1 MVFPDACAQQATA
14 FSSGRNSMEAIISA
28 EQEKPPAGFDP
39 LSSEYLADPYPFLAA
54 AAAAAPAFYC
64 ESIDHWVV
72 TRYHDIRQ
80 IFRTPTLFSAAN
92 ANSPLRP
99 PCPMAVKALEEGGF
113 RSIPTLANVD
123 PPAHTRVRK
132 IANVAFTPKRVAE
145 MEPFV
150 RELTVRFCNER
161 LRDGHADIV
170 RDFAWALPALVLF
183 RILGVPDDEVPRVK
197 EGSWS
202 RILFI
207 YGQPPESEQVRAA
220 EGLAAFWRFAE
231 NLVRDRMAKPR
242 QDFVSDL
249 VNAKDAE
256 GKGLQVDQAATV
268 VLNLLF
274 AGHETT
280 TGLLGNAFRRLL
292 ADREAW
298 EAICHDPKLIPG
310 AIEEVLRLDSS
321 VITWRRRTTQGVDIG
336 GVRVPQGAKLLLLLG
351 SANRDPSVFPDPN
364 RLDIKRP
371 NAREHLSFGVGAHLC
386 LGAPLARLQGKV
398 VLEEV
403 SARLPD
409 LRLVP
414 GRRLEF
420 APNVSFRG
428 PLSLPVEW
436 GAASVKSAH

>member
-1 MVFPDACAQQATA
+1 MDVTA
-14 FSSGRNSMEAIISA
+14 ERET
-28 EQEKPPAGFDP
+28 PPVDFDP
-39 LSSEYLADPYPFLAA
+39 LSPEYLADPYPFLAA

-64 ESIDHWVV
+64 ESVDHWVV
-72 TRYHDIRQ
+72 TRYHDIRH

-99 PCPMAVKALEEGGF
+99 PCPMAARALDEGGF
-113 RSIPTLANVD
+113 KSIPTLANVD

-145 MEPFV
+145 MESFV
-150 RELTVRFCNER
+150 RELTVTFCNER

-202 RILFI
+202 RILFT
-207 YGQPPESEQVRAA
+207 YGQPRESEQVRAA

-231 NLVRDRMAKPR
+231 TLVRDRMTSPR

-249 VNAKDAE
+249 VNAKDSE
-256 GKGLQVDQAATV
+256 GKGLAIEQAATV

-292 ADREAW
+292 ADRDSW
-298 EAICHDPKLIPG
+298 EAIGHDPKLIPG
-310 AIEEVLRLDSS
+310 AIEEVLRLDTS
-321 VITWRRRTTQGVDIG
+321 VIGWRRRTTQEVNIG
-336 GVRVPQGAKLLLLLG
+336 GVSVPRGAKLLLLLG

-364 RLDIKRP
+364 RLDIRRP
-371 NAREHLSFGVGAHLC
+371 NAREHLSFGAGPHLC

-409 LRLVP
+409 LRLVT
-414 GRRLEF
+414 GVTLEF

-436 GAASVKSAH
+436 GAIPATKSAQSV

>member
-1 MVFPDACAQQATA
+1 MDATA
-14 FSSGRNSMEAIISA
+14 RA
-28 EQEKPPAGFDP
+28 ERDRPPIVFDP
-39 LSSEYLADPYPFLAA
+39 LSPEYLSDPYPFLAA
-54 AAAAAPAFYC
+54 AAAAAPVFYC

-72 TRYHDIRQ
+72 TRYRDIRQ
-80 IFRTPTLFSAAN
+80 IFRTPKLFSAAN
-92 ANSPLRP
+92 ADSPLRP
-99 PCPMAVKALEEGGF
+99 PCPMAAKALEEGAF
-113 RSIPTLANVD
+113 KSIPTLANVD

-145 MEPFV
+145 MESFV
-150 RELTVRFCNER
+150 RELTVRFCDER

-183 RILGVPDDEVPRVK
+183 RILGVPDDDVPRVK

-202 RILFI
+202 RILFV
-207 YGQPPESEQVRAA
+207 YGLPPETEQVRAA

-231 NLVRDRMAKPR
+231 NLVRDRVSSPR

-249 VNAKDAE
+249 INAKDPE
-256 GKGLQVDQAATV
+256 GKGLATEQAATI

-292 ADREAW
+292 ADRYSW
-298 EAICHDPKLIPG
+298 EAICQNPQLIPG

-321 VITWRRRTTQGVDIG
+321 VIAWRRRTTQDVEIS
-336 GVRVPQGAKLLLLLG
+336 GVRVQQGAKLLLLLG
-351 SANRDPSVFPDPN
+351 AANRDPAVFPEPD
-364 RLDIKRP
+364 RLDIRRP
-371 NAREHLSFGVGAHLC
+371 NAREHLSFGAGPHLC
-386 LGAPLARLQGKV
+386 LGAPLARLKAKV

-414 GRRLEF
+414 GVTLEF

-428 PLSLPVEW
+428 PLSLPVVW
-436 GAASVKSAH
+436 GAAGKQTRSA

>member
-1 MVFPDACAQQATA
+1 MDALATA
-14 FSSGRNSMEAIISA
+14 EP
-28 EQEKPPAGFDP
+28 EKALVGFDP
-39 LSSEYLADPYPFLAA
+39 LGAEYIADPYPFLAT
-54 AAAAAPAFYC
+54 AAAAAPVFYC

-72 TRYHDIRQ
+72 TRYHDIRH

-99 PCPMAVKALEEGGF
+99 PCPMAAKALEEGGF
-113 RSIPTLANVD
+113 KSVPTLANVD

-150 RELTVRFCNER
+150 RELTVKFCNER

-183 RILGVPDDEVPRVK
+183 RILGVPDDEVARVK

-202 RILFI
+202 RILFT
-207 YGQPPESEQVRAA
+207 YGLPSESEQVRAA
-220 EGLAAFWRFAE
+220 EGLAAFWRIAE
-231 NLVRDRMAKPR
+231 SLVRDRMTSPR

-249 VNAKDAE
+249 INAKDSE
-256 GKGLQVDQAATV
+256 GKGLATEQAATV

-292 ADREAW
+292 ADRDSW
-298 EAICHDPKLIPG
+298 EAICHDQNLIPG
-310 AIEEVLRLDSS
+310 AIEEVLRLDTS
-321 VITWRRRTTQGVDIG
+321 VIAWRRRTTQEVGIG
-336 GVRVPQGAKLLLLLG
+336 GVPIPQGAKLLLLLG
-351 SANRDPSVFPDPN
+351 AANRDPSVFPNPD
-364 RLDIKRP
+364 RLDIRRP
-371 NAREHLSFGVGAHLC
+371 NAREHLSFGAGPHLC

-414 GRRLEF
+414 GLTLEF

-436 GAASVKSAH
+436 VVASAKSAR

>member
-1 MVFPDACAQQATA
+1 MDAIATA
-14 FSSGRNSMEAIISA
+14 EREKSAI
-28 EQEKPPAGFDP
+28 GFDP
-39 LSSEYLADPYPFLAA
+39 LSPEYLANPYPFLAA

-72 TRYHDIRQ
+72 TRYHDIRH
-80 IFRTPTLFSAAN
+80 IFRTPALFSAAN

-99 PCPMAVKALEEGGF
+99 PCPMAAKALEEGGF
-113 RSIPTLANVD
+113 KSVPTLANVD
-123 PPAHTRVRK
+123 PPTHTRVRK

-150 RELTVRFCNER
+150 RDLTVRFCNER

-183 RILGVPDDEVPRVK
+183 RILGVPDDELARVK

-202 RILFI
+202 RILFT
-207 YGQPPESEQVRAA
+207 YGLPPELEQVRAA
-220 EGLAAFWRFAE
+220 EGLAAFWRIAE
-231 NLVRDRMAKPR
+231 NLVRDRMTSPCR
-242 QDFVSDL
+242 DFVSDL
-249 VNAKDAE
+249 VNARDSE
-256 GKGLQVDQAATV
+256 GKGLAVEQAATV

-292 ADREAW
+292 ADRASW
-298 EAICHDPKLIPG
+298 EAICQDPKLIPG
-310 AIEEVLRLDSS
+310 AIEEVLRLDTS
-321 VITWRRRTTQGVDIG
+321 VIAWRRRTTQEVNIG
-336 GVRVPQGAKLLLLLG
+336 GVPVPAGAKLLLLLG
-351 SANRDPSVFPDPN
+351 AANHDPSVFPDPD
-364 RLDIKRP
+364 RLDIRRP
-371 NAREHLSFGVGAHLC
+371 NAREHLSFGVGPHLC

-403 SARLPD
+403 SSRLPD

-414 GRRLEF
+414 GVTPEF

-436 GAASVKSAH
+436 GAGSAKSVQ

>member
-1 MVFPDACAQQATA
+1 VDAIANA
-14 FSSGRNSMEAIISA
+14 GGERPAI
-28 EQEKPPAGFDP
+28 GFDP
-39 LSSEYLADPYPFLAA
+39 LSAEYLADPYPFLAA
-54 AAAAAPAFYC
+54 AAAKPAFYC
-64 ESIDHWVV
+64 QSIDHWVV
-72 TRYHDIRQ
+72 TRYRDIRH
-80 IFRTPTLFSAAN
+80 IFRTPALFSAAN

-99 PCPMAVKALEEGGF
+99 PCPMAVKALAEGGF
-113 RSIPTLANVD
+113 KSVPTLANVD

-145 MEPFV
+145 MESFV
-150 RELTVRFCNER
+150 RELTVKFCDER
-161 LRDGHADIV
+161 LRDGHADMV

-183 RILGVPDDEVPRVK
+183 RILGVPDVEVPRVK

-220 EGLAAFWRFAE
+220 EGLAAFWRLAE
-231 NLVRDRMAKPR
+231 NLVRDRMTNPR

-249 VNAKDAE
+249 VKAKDSE
-256 GKGLQVDQAATV
+256 GKGLATEQAATI

-292 ADREAW
+292 ADRDSW
-298 EAICHDPKLIPG
+298 QAICRDRRLIPG
-310 AIEEVLRLDSS
+310 AIEEILRLDTS
-321 VITWRRRTTQGVDIG
+321 VIAWRRRTTQQVDIG
-336 GVRVPQGAKLLLLLG
+336 GVAIPQEAKLLLLLG
-351 SANRDPSVFPDPN
+351 AANRDPSVFPDPD
-364 RLDIKRP
+364 RLDIRRA
-371 NAREHLSFGVGAHLC
+371 NAREHLSFGAGPHLC

-414 GRRLEF
+414 GVTLEF

-436 GAASVKSAH
+436 GPSPARSAH

>member
-1 MVFPDACAQQATA
+1 MDTIATA
-14 FSSGRNSMEAIISA
+14 ERDKSAI
-28 EQEKPPAGFDP
+28 GFDP
-39 LSSEYLADPYPFLAA
+39 LSPEYLADPYPLLAA
-54 AAAAAPAFYC
+54 AAAAAPVFYC
-64 ESIDHWVV
+64 KSIGHWVV
-72 TRYHDIRQ
+72 TRYHDIRH

-99 PCPMAVKALEEGGF
+99 PCPMAAKALEEGGF
-113 RSIPTLANVD
+113 KSVPTLANVD

-150 RELTVRFCNER
+150 RELTVKFCNER

-183 RILGVPDDEVPRVK
+183 QILGVSDDEVARVK

-202 RILFI
+202 CILFT
-207 YGQPPESEQVRAA
+207 YGLPSELEQVRAA
-220 EGLAAFWRFAE
+220 EGLAAFWRIAV
-231 NLVRDRMAKPR
+231 NLVRDRMTSPR

-249 VNAKDAE
+249 VSAKNSE
-256 GKGLQVDQAATV
+256 GKGLAIEQAATV

-292 ADREAW
+292 ADRASW

-310 AIEEVLRLDSS
+310 TIEEVLRLDTS
-321 VITWRRRTTQGVDIG
+321 VIAWRRQTTQEINIG
-336 GVRVPQGAKLLLLLG
+336 GVAVPAGAKLLLLLG
-351 SANRDPSVFPDPN
+351 AANRDPSMFPDPD
-364 RLDIKRP
+364 RLDIRRL
-371 NAREHLSFGVGAHLC
+371 NAREHLSFGAGPHLC

-403 SARLPD
+403 STRLPD

-414 GRRLEF
+414 GVTLEF

-436 GAASVKSAH
+436 EAGFARSRH

>member
-1 MVFPDACAQQATA
+1 MDAIGTA
-14 FSSGRNSMEAIISA
+14 ER
-28 EQEKPPAGFDP
+28 EKPAVGFDP
-39 LSSEYLADPYPFLAA
+39 LSPEYLADPYPFLAA
-54 AAAAAPAFYC
+54 AAATAPAFYC

-72 TRYHDIRQ
+72 THYHDVRHIL
-80 IFRTPTLFSAAN
+80 RTPTLFSAAN

-99 PCPMAVKALEEGGF
+99 PCPLAAKALEEGGF
-113 RSIPTLANVD
+113 KSVPTLANVD

-132 IANVAFTPKRVAE
+132 IANIAFTPKRVAE

-150 RELTVRFCNER
+150 RELTVKFCEER
-161 LRDGHADIV
+161 LRDGYADLV

-183 RILGVPDDEVPRVK
+183 RILGVPDDGLARVK

-202 RILFI
+202 RILFT
-207 YGQPPESEQVRAA
+207 YGLPPESEQVRAA
-220 EGLAAFWRFAE
+220 EGLAAFWRIAE
-231 NLVRDRMAKPR
+231 NLVRDRMVSPR

-249 VNAKDAE
+249 VNAKDSE
-256 GKGLQVDQAATV
+256 GKGLAIEQAATV

-292 ADREAW
+292 ADRDSW

-310 AIEEVLRLDSS
+310 AIEEVLRLDTS
-321 VITWRRRTTQGVDIG
+321 VIAWRRRTTQTVDIG
-336 GVRVPQGAKLLLLLG
+336 GVPVPQRAKLLLLLG
-351 SANRDPSVFPDPN
+351 SANRDPSVFPDPD
-364 RLDIKRP
+364 RLDIRRP
-371 NAREHLSFGVGAHLC
+371 NAREHLSFGAGPHLC

-414 GRRLEF
+414 GVKLEF

-436 GAASVKSAH
+436 GAASAKSAH

>member
-1 MVFPDACAQQATA
+1 MDALATA
-14 FSSGRNSMEAIISA
+14 EP
-28 EQEKPPAGFDP
+28 EKALVGFDP
-39 LSSEYLADPYPFLAA
+39 LGAEYLANPYPFLAT
-54 AAAAAPAFYC
+54 AAAAAPVFYC

-72 TRYHDIRQ
+72 TRYHDIRH

-99 PCPMAVKALEEGGF
+99 PCPMAAKALEEGGF
-113 RSIPTLANVD
+113 KSVPTLANVD

-150 RELTVRFCNER
+150 RELTVKFCNER

-183 RILGVPDDEVPRVK
+183 RILGVPDDEVARVK

-202 RILFI
+202 RILFT
-207 YGQPPESEQVRAA
+207 YGLPSESEQVRAA
-220 EGLAAFWRFAE
+220 EGLAAFWRIAE
-231 NLVRDRMAKPR
+231 SLVRDRMTSPR

-249 VNAKDAE
+249 INAKDSE
-256 GKGLQVDQAATV
+256 GKGLATEQAATV

-292 ADREAW
+292 ADRDSW
-298 EAICHDPKLIPG
+298 EAICHDQNLIPG
-310 AIEEVLRLDSS
+310 AIEEVLRLDTS
-321 VITWRRRTTQGVDIG
+321 VIAWRRRTTQEVGIG
-336 GVRVPQGAKLLLLLG
+336 GVPIPQGAKLLLLLG
-351 SANRDPSVFPDPN
+351 AANRDPSVFPNPD
-364 RLDIKRP
+364 RLDIRRP
-371 NAREHLSFGVGAHLC
+371 NAREHLSFGAGPHLC

-414 GRRLEF
+414 GVTLEF

-436 GAASVKSAH
+436 GVASAKSAR

>member
-1 MVFPDACAQQATA
+1 
-14 FSSGRNSMEAIISA
+14 MEAIVTA
-28 EQEKPPAGFDP
+28 ERQKVPVGFDP
-39 LSSEYLADPYPFLAA
+39 LGPEYLADPYPILAA

-64 ESIDHWVV
+64 EAIDHWVV

-80 IFRTPTLFSAAN
+80 IFRTPALFSAAN

-99 PCPMAVKALEEGGF
+99 PCPMAVKALDDGGF

-150 RELTVRFCNER
+150 RELTVGFCNER
-161 LRDGHADIV
+161 LRHGRADIV

-207 YGQPPESEQVRAA
+207 YGQPSELEQVRTA

-231 NLVRDRMAKPR
+231 DLVRDRTAHPR

-256 GKGLQVDQAATV
+256 GNGLAIEQAATI

-280 TGLLGNAFRRLL
+280 TGLLGNTFRRLL
-292 ADREAW
+292 ADRASW
-298 EAICHDPKLIPG
+298 EAICRDPKLIPG

-321 VITWRRRTTQGVDIG
+321 VITWRRRTTQEVDIDG
-336 GVRVPQGAKLLLLLG
+336 IRVPQGAKLLLLLG
-351 SANRDPSVFPDPN
+351 AANRDPSVFPDPD
-364 RLDIKRP
+364 RLDIRRP
-371 NAREHLSFGVGAHLC
+371 NAREHLSFGAGPHLC
-386 LGAPLARLQGKV
+386 LGAALARLQGKV

-414 GRRLEF
+414 GVTLEF

-436 GAASVKSAH
+436 GTASSKSAEQG